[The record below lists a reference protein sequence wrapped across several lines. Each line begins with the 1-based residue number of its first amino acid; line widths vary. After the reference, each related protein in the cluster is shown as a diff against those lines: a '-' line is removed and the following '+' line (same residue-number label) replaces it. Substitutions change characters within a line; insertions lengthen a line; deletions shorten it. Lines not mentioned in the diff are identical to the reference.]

1 MSFHTDY
8 DPNKTL
14 CGTQHSMRLTVAQ
27 EIAFA
32 ELMRRIHFDTLADA
46 TRYLAQVGLECLGL
60 LPRTSVTDT
69 VDPVILSALDL
80 RRGDALDSDPF
91 TGSST
96 SPHLPTS
103 EE

>member
-1 MSFHTDY
+1 MSLHTDY
-8 DPNKTL
+8 DPNRTL
-14 CGTQHSMRLTVAQ
+14 CGTSHSMRLTVAQ

-69 VDPVILSALDL
+69 VAPEIMSALDL

-91 TGSST
+91 TGAST
-96 SPHLPTS
+96 SPHITP